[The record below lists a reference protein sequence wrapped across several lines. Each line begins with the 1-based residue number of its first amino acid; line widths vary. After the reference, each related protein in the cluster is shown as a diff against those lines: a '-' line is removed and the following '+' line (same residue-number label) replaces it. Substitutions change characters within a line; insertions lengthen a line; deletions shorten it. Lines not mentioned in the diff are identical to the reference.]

1 MKKFPAKLLLFGEY
15 ALMFGAKALA
25 VPFSTF
31 TGTLIKPDEQIVPD
45 ETRES
50 AAELNRFA
58 LWLGQENRNEQLNF
72 PLDLGRLQQDVQAKL
87 YFRSDVPLQYGVGSS
102 GALCAALF
110 DEYSNYVADATKPL
124 SVGAALLKQ
133 DFALLESYF
142 HGRSSGL
149 DPLVSFL
156 NRAVL
161 VEGKTITLP
170 ELKLDRLP
178 WTMYLI
184 DTKTTGATA
193 PLVSLFLRKMEQPA
207 FCQLFEQEYL
217 PANHRAVD
225 AFLSLDETNLFANL
239 QSITQFQLDYFQEMI
254 PANFV
259 APIRQLMEQNC
270 YVKLLG
276 SGGGGFLLAFVPSGV
291 SVLLPE
297 NSLRIVWQTGL

>member
-1 MKKFPAKLLLFGEY
+1 MIMKNFPAKLLLFGEY

-25 VPFSTF
+25 VPFPIF
-31 TGTLIKPDEQIVPD
+31 RGTLIKPDEQAVPD

-58 LWLGQENRNEQLNF
+58 LWLGQENRNEQLHF
-72 PLDLGRLQQDVQAKL
+72 PFNLKQFYQDTEARL
-87 YFRSDVPLQYGVGSS
+87 YFRSDVPLQYGLGSS
-102 GALCAALF
+102 GALCAALY
-110 DEYSNYVADATKPL
+110 DRYSSFSKKENPPFVENI
-124 SVGAALLKQ
+124 SLLKQ

-170 ELKLDRLP
+170 ELKLDLLP

-239 QSITQFQLDYFQEMI
+239 QSITQFQLDYFSEMI
-254 PANFV
+254 PADFV
-259 APIRQLMEQNC
+259 LAIRQLMEQNC

-276 SGGGGFLLAFVPSGV
+276 SGGGGFLLAFVAGGV
-291 SVLLPE
+291 SVPLPE
-297 NSLRIVWQTGL
+297 NSFQIFQA

>member
-1 MKKFPAKLLLFGEY
+1 MIMKNFPAKLLLFGEY

-25 VPFSTF
+25 VPFPTF
-31 TGTLIKPDEQIVPD
+31 TGALIKPDEQIVPD

-50 AAELNRFA
+50 TAELNRFA
-58 LWLGQENRNEQLNF
+58 LWFGEESRNEQLNF

-110 DEYSNYVADATKPL
+110 DEYSNYVADATRPL

-142 HGRSSGL
+142 HGRSSGF

-239 QSITQFQLDYFQEMI
+239 QSITRFQLDYFQEMI
-254 PANFV
+254 PAGLV
-259 APIRQLMEQNC
+259 LAIRQLMEQNC

-276 SGGGGFLLAFVPSGV
+276 SGGGGFLLAFVPGGV
-291 SVLLPE
+291 SVPLPE
-297 NSLRIVWQTGL
+297 NSFQIFQA